1 MNRYTFKVTPSYTTL
16 DDSTVINL
24 EVTMSTPLPL
34 ERAKEVMMARTRA
47 LLYPISNNLVL
58 TIECIDYEGEV
69 E

>member
-34 ERAKEVMMARTRA
+34 ERAKEVIRSRMRT

-58 TIECIDYEGEV
+58 DMECIDYEGEV